1 MDYSKKTDIQIE
13 GLRTGYDK
21 TVIIDNLNLTIPRGK
36 VTALIGSNG
45 CGKST
50 LLKTICRI
58 ITPMSGT
65 VYLDGQDIHKE
76 NTKVLAKKIA
86 ILPQHPTAP
95 EGLTIRE
102 LIAYGR
108 APYKNGV
115 FTRMKREDRDIIN
128 WALKVTHLEDL
139 ADRPIHRLSGGQRQR
154 AWIAMAIA
162 QDTEILFLDEPTS
175 FLDIAHQLEVL
186 QLVAELNKTYGKTI
200 IMVLHE
206 LNQAARFA
214 DHIIAMK
221 DGSVRFEGSP
231 EAVFTAEML
240 ADVFGI
246 TAMIMKDPLTRLPFC
261 IPQNV
266 GGSL

>member
-1 MDYSKKTDIQIE
+1 M
-13 GLRTGYDK
+13 
-21 TVIIDNLNLTIPRGK
+21 
-36 VTALIGSNG
+36 
-45 CGKST
+45 
-50 LLKTICRI
+50 
-58 ITPMSGT
+58 
-65 VYLDGQDIHKE
+65 
-76 NTKVLAKKIA
+76 LAKKNCYFA
-86 ILPQHPTAP
+86 ATSDGTGRVLP
-95 EGLTIRE
+95 IRE

-221 DGSVRFEGSP
+221 DGAVRFEGSP
-231 EAVFTAEML
+231 ETVFTAEML

>member
-1 MDYSKKTDIQIE
+1 
-13 GLRTGYDK
+13 
-21 TVIIDNLNLTIPRGK
+21 
-36 VTALIGSNG
+36 
-45 CGKST
+45 
-50 LLKTICRI
+50 
-58 ITPMSGT
+58 
-65 VYLDGQDIHKE
+65 
-76 NTKVLAKKIA
+76 
-86 ILPQHPTAP
+86 
-95 EGLTIRE
+95 
-102 LIAYGR
+102 
-108 APYKNGV
+108 
-115 FTRMKREDRDIIN
+115 MKREDRDIIN

-221 DGSVRFEGSP
+221 DGAVRFEGSP
-231 EAVFTAEML
+231 ETVFTLKCWPMCSA
-240 ADVFGI
+240 
-246 TAMIMKDPLTRLPFC
+246 
-261 IPQNV
+261 
-266 GGSL
+266 

>member
-1 MDYSKKTDIQIE
+1 MDHSNKTDIRIE

-76 NTKVLAKKIA
+76 NTKVLAKKNA

-175 FLDIAHQLEVL
+175 FLDIAPS
-186 QLVAELNKTYGKTI
+186 I
-200 IMVLHE
+200 
-206 LNQAARFA
+206 
-214 DHIIAMK
+214 
-221 DGSVRFEGSP
+221 GSVAISG
-231 EAVFTAEML
+231 
-240 ADVFGI
+240 
-246 TAMIMKDPLTRLPFC
+246 
-261 IPQNV
+261 
-266 GGSL
+266 